1 MKARIKAQFIY
12 EGAATRAADFE
23 IQVDQFFPAATLHFI
38 VARKSYRWAAFS
50 GLILWPVARLVLVAE
65 HFASNLIG
73 MVQI

>member
-23 IQVDQFFPAATLHFI
+23 IQVDQFFPAATFHNI
-38 VARKSYRWAAFS
+38 VARKSFRWAAFS
-50 GLILWPVARLVLVAE
+50 GLIPWAMARVAE
-65 HFASNLIG
+65 HLASNLIR